1 MISASSFASSKLN
14 KAEIADLYLLK
25 TLLAIHQM
33 LRESKL
39 HLFICYLAASQPTL
53 GHYQRDGLTHPR
65 LIAVIQAST

>member
-14 KAEIADLYLLK
+14 KAEIGDLYLLK

-39 HLFICYLAASQPTL
+39 HLFICYLAASQPTS